1 MEVSN
6 RIVIFSKGNLEQIGT
21 PREVYEQPKNEFVAR
36 FVGVMNVLDTE
47 VRDGVARIREL
58 EFPAMGHP
66 SGSRLRFG
74 FRPYAV
80 QISNDLSMW
89 PYRAV
94 LRHTF
99 FLGILLRL
107 ELELPSGLTI
117 RSRMTKEEYTQLGLQ
132 DGREVSFQ
140 IKNYRILANDTSGLL
155 PEVESSYQPFPMMGD
170 NI

>member
-21 PREVYEQPKNEFVAR
+21 PREVYEQPANEFVAR
-36 FVGVMNVLDTE
+36 FVGVMNVLETE
-47 VRDGVARIREL
+47 VRGGVARLNEL
-58 EFPAMGHP
+58 EFNAGGHAE
-66 SGSRLRFG
+66 GTRLRIG

-80 QISNDLSMW
+80 QTSTNLALL

-99 FLGILLRL
+99 FLGIMLRL
-107 ELELPSGLTI
+107 ELELPSGLILRT
-117 RSRMTKEEYTQLGLQ
+117 RMTKEEYAAQGLA
-132 DGREVSFQ
+132 DGREISFQ
-140 IKNYRILANDTSGLL
+140 IRNYRVLASAGARLT
-155 PEVESSYQPFPMMGD
+155 PEMEAAYQAPPTIGE